1 MWISL
6 DEMKTWMRG
15 VSAPCETA
23 CQQASTSSKLARA
36 RPAMTGPFTSR
47 AISETASRSPGEEN
61 GKPASMMSTF
71 SFASWRAISS
81 LSSMVKPTPADCS
94 PSRSVVSKM

>member
-6 DEMKTWMRG
+6 AEMKTWMRG
-15 VSAPCETA
+15 DSARETA
-23 CQQASTSSKLARA
+23 FQQASTSSAFARA
-36 RPAMTGPFTSR
+36 RPAMIGPRTSS

-71 SFASWRAISS
+71 RRASWRATSS
-81 LSSMVKPTPADCS
+81 LSSIVKPTPADCS
-94 PSRSVVSKM
+94 PSRSVVSKI